1 MISSSNPRIAIM
13 GGTFNPVHLGHLII
27 ADQALRQFDLDGVL
41 WVPAGD
47 PPHKALAPGASSQD
61 RLHMVKLAIADHQ
74 QFQYSDVEIRR
85 PGRSY
90 ALTTLEALSEQH
102 PETEWH
108 WILGVD
114 ALRDLPSW
122 YGVEKVVKL
131 CQWII
136 APRVCP
142 DQPEDVAAAV
152 SETLPLRYQIL
163 NAPYI
168 EISSTFIR
176 EQIQQQGSI
185 RYLVPPSV
193 EDYIHQK
200 NLYRD
205 ENG

>member
-1 MISSSNPRIAIM
+1 MAIM

-27 ADQALRQFDLDGVL
+27 ADQALHQFDLDGVL
-41 WVPAGD
+41 WIPAGD
-47 PPHKALAPGASSQD
+47 PPHKSLAPGASSQD

-74 QFQYSDVEIRR
+74 HFHCSDVEIRR

-90 ALTTLEALSEQH
+90 ALTTLEDLSRQQAG
-102 PETEWH
+102 TEWH

-122 YGVEKVVKL
+122 YGVEKVVQL
-131 CQWII
+131 CHWII

-142 DQPEDVAAAV
+142 DKPEDVAAAV
-152 SETLPLRYQIL
+152 SRVLPLRYQIL

-176 EQIQQQGSI
+176 EQIQRQGSI
-185 RYLVPPSV
+185 RYLVPPAV
-193 EDYIHQK
+193 EDYIQQQD
-200 NLYRD
+200 LYG
-205 ENG
+205 NTSAP

>member
-1 MISSSNPRIAIM
+1 MISSSNPRMALM

-27 ADQALRQFDLDGVL
+27 ADQAQRQFDLDGVL
-41 WVPAGD
+41 WIPAGE

-61 RLHMVKLAIADHQ
+61 RLQMVKLAIADHEK
-74 QFQYSDVEIRR
+74 FYWSDVEIQR

-90 ALTTLEALSEQH
+90 ALTTLEDLSNQH
-102 PETEWH
+102 PGTEWH

-122 YGVEKVVKL
+122 YGVEKVVQL

-142 DQPEDVAAAV
+142 DQPEDVAATV
-152 SETLPLRYQIL
+152 SEVLSLRYQIL

-176 EQIQQQGSI
+176 EQIQQHGSI
-185 RYLVPPSV
+185 RYLVPPTV
-193 EDYIHQK
+193 EDYIHQHH
-200 NLYRD
+200 LYRD